1 MQDLTLTKAKE
12 AYATITSGNL
22 DYWTQFKGLTFQQF
36 NEKIGMPINTK
47 TKLRTKIYQYEDDLI
62 RDTIQYRKIWVKKGT
77 GLGITEI
84 YIRFIAW
91 LCTKDDTFKDN
102 QVDVSVVIFTGTRT
116 RLAVQMEDLL
126 YLLQL
131 YEPWLERFLLAS

>member
-1 MQDLTLTKAKE
+1 MKLNQDLTLTKAKE
-12 AYATITSGNL
+12 AYATISSGNL

-62 RDTIQYRKIWVKKGT
+62 RDTIQYRKIWVKKAT

-91 LCTKDDTFKDN
+91 LCTKDDTFRDN
-102 QVDVSVVIFTGTRT
+102 KITIRPIAGTRP
-116 RLAVQMEDLL
+116 RGRNFKEDNKF
-126 YLLQL
+126 QK
-131 YEPWLERFLLAS
+131 EPRYTNMKMI